1 MRIAVCVDMEG
12 VCGIHSWNQVNGGD
26 PQYLA
31 QGRMLLTEEVNA
43 AVRGARQ
50 AGATEVV
57 VMDLH
62 GAGNGYSFNSI
73 LIEHADPGAEYVLG
87 GPWMRHIKVFQDG
100 CDAVLMVG
108 AHAMAG
114 TSDGVLC
121 HTMSSESWY
130 NAWIGETLVGESGL
144 CAAIC
149 GSFGAPVA
157 FVSGDA
163 ATCAEV
169 QALLG
174 SQVTPVVTK
183 WGIGRYSARHRAPVT
198 VRVEIEAKVAAA
210 LGAAHLQ
217 SLRVF
222 NPRPAVLKVELATP
236 DRAAQYMGRTG
247 VEIQGSRTVIS
258 RGEHFWQAW
267 DQFWPH

>member
-1 MRIAVCVDMEG
+1 MRIALCVDMEG

-26 PQYLA
+26 PQYLS

-43 AVRGARQ
+43 AVRGVRK
-50 AGATEVV
+50 AGASEVV

-73 LIEHADPGAEYVLG
+73 LVEHADPGAEYVLG
-87 GPWMRHIKVFQDG
+87 APWMRYIKVFQDG
-100 CDAVLMVG
+100 CDAVLLVG

-114 TSDGVLC
+114 TPDGVLC
-121 HTMSSESWY
+121 HTMSSEAWY
-130 NAWIGETLVGESGL
+130 NVWIGDTLVGESGL

-157 FVSGDA
+157 FVSGDE

-169 QALLG
+169 RALLG
-174 SQVTPVVTK
+174 SQVVPVVTK
-183 WGIGRYSARHRAPVT
+183 WGIGRYAARHRSPQV
-198 VRVEIEAKVAAA
+198 VRAEIEAQVYE
-210 LGAAHLQ
+210 
-217 SLRVF
+217 SLSPQQLNTLTVF
-222 NPRPAVLKVELATP
+222 NPRPATLKVELATP
-236 DRAAQYMGRTG
+236 DRASQYMGKTG
-247 VEIQGSRTVIS
+247 IEILGSRTVIS